1 MGPYPSSWHAH
12 LRGMGNRGYNMVHF
26 TPLMQ
31 RGQSNSPYSIYD
43 QFTFDPTI
51 FPRGEEDVAEM
62 IATMER
68 EYGLL
73 GLTDVVW
80 NHTAHN
86 SAWLQEHPE
95 AGYSPATAPWLE
107 AALELDSQLLEYS
120 RRLGELRLPT
130 EVRGEEDLL
139 KIMGGMREGVVDEI
153 KLWEYYAV
161 DVKRD
166 RAAIIEAW
174 KKGNVTPAEGLQGRD
189 LGDAKTWGLK
199 QKADFLLSVACP
211 NRNRI
216 LGRHSRAITP
226 ATGAALLNACHG
238 AYAAAEDDDDSLLP
252 VVTDHLTRILDE
264 ANLPLFNEFDKDVN
278 EIFDQLFART
288 KYLRLEPHGP
298 QLGPITEEC
307 PLIEPYFTRL
317 PLNATTKKHDRAAL
331 ALVNNGWVWNADA
344 MVDHAGPESKAYLLR
359 QVIVWGDCVKLRYGR
374 KPEDNPYLWQHMAG
388 YTRLMAK
395 YFAGFRIDNCHS
407 TALPVAEYLLDEAR
421 KVRPHIAVFAELF
434 TGTEETDYVFA
445 KRLGLNALIREA
457 MQCWSPGE
465 LSRLV
470 HRHGGI
476 PIGSFDP
483 DLPRDNMV
491 AASSEGGKQEVRRH
505 IQHAG
510 LSALFM
516 DCTHDNE
523 MPAQKRTARDALPN
537 AALVGLCGSAT
548 GSVMGYDEIYPSYVN
563 LVSETRQYASPYSES
578 DKLP

>member
-1 MGPYPSSWHAH
+1 
-12 LRGMGNRGYNMVHF
+12 
-26 TPLMQ
+26 
-31 RGQSNSPYSIYD
+31 
-43 QFTFDPTI
+43 
-51 FPRGEEDVAEM
+51 
-62 IATMER
+62 
-68 EYGLL
+68 
-73 GLTDVVW
+73 
-80 NHTAHN
+80 
-86 SAWLQEHPE
+86 
-95 AGYSPATAPWLE
+95 
-107 AALELDSQLLEYS
+107 
-120 RRLGELRLPT
+120 
-130 EVRGEEDLL
+130 
-139 KIMGGMREGVVDEI
+139 
-153 KLWEYYAV
+153 
-161 DVKRD
+161 
-166 RAAIIEAW
+166 
-174 KKGNVTPAEGLQGRD
+174 
-189 LGDAKTWGLK
+189 
-199 QKADFLLSVACP
+199 
-211 NRNRI
+211 
-216 LGRHSRAITP
+216 
-226 ATGAALLNACHG
+226 
-238 AYAAAEDDDDSLLP
+238 
-252 VVTDHLTRILDE
+252 
-264 ANLPLFNEFDKDVN
+264 
-278 EIFDQLFART
+278 
-288 KYLRLEPHGP
+288 
-298 QLGPITEEC
+298 
-307 PLIEPYFTRL
+307 
-317 PLNATTKKHDRAAL
+317 
-331 ALVNNGWVWNADA
+331 

-374 KPEDNPYLWQHMAG
+374 KPEDNPYLWQHMAR

-505 IQHAG
+505 IRHAG

-563 LVSETRQYASPYSES
+563 LVSETRRYASPYSES
-578 DKLP
+578 EKPPEPVGEGGIGGVKRVINELHTRLAVEGYTETHIHHDAEFITVHRVHPTTRAGVLLIAHTAFPGASGTQAFAPVHLTGTKAKLMGAWKLEVDDSPEARKAVAENKERLLGLPSKVTAVDGMEVREDGADTF